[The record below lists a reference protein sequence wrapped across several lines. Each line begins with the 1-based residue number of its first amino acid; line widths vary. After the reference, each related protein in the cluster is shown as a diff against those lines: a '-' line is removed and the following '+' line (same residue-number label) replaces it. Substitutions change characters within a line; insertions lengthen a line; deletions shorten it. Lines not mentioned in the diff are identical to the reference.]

1 MKSDM
6 DEREESTD
14 PELDAMVESSLIAS
28 SLDEASK
35 RLPVAARNPLLRQVP
50 IGLAIILIFSLS
62 AATLFGVSSLPQLGE
77 LIWLIITAAINLFLS
92 AVGWYVLL
100 YPLAGAIFL
109 YLMTIWMQEF
119 TQSRKIGARDDGIW
133 VESWAGHNM
142 QFTWSDLTSIF
153 LFCPFGSMIPDK
165 WLVGIGSATTERPVT
180 IRMDA
185 FGYWGPGFL
194 KLVKEQ
200 APWLSV
206 DPALIEL
213 WEPAI
218 ADSRTELWLKSISK
232 APDEEKLLPLVPGC
246 KLSDGRYLMLSRLGV
261 GGHGTAYLFLDQVT
275 GENVVIKEHLFPV
288 YASQTIRHQAEQRLQ
303 SEVELLKK
311 LAHPQV
317 VKLLDSFNE
326 DHRGYLVL
334 EHIEGPT
341 LRQLVREREALPEQ
355 EVLKLAS
362 QMCEILSYLHG
373 LVPPV
378 VHRDLTPE
386 NFMLDSAGK
395 LKLIDFNVAK
405 ELEATRTATVVGK
418 HAYIPPEQ
426 FRGQAVCAS
435 DIYAMGAT
443 LHFLLTGQDPEP
455 ISQSHPRQVNA
466 NVSAEVDALVAR
478 ATAIDCLD
486 RFQDVSEIAGCT
498 ARLHVPDEA

>member
-1 MKSDM
+1 MSSDM
-6 DEREESTD
+6 DEWEQSAD
-14 PELDAMVESSLIAS
+14 AELGALIESSH
-28 SLDEASK
+28 DEGGE
-35 RLPVAARNPLLRQVP
+35 RLPVTARSRQLRQVP
-50 IGLAIILIFSLS
+50 FVLAIIMVFGLS
-62 AATLFGVSSLPQLGE
+62 AAILFGVFSIPQVGA
-77 LIWLIITAAINLFLS
+77 LIGLVVSAAISLFLS
-92 AVGWYVLL
+92 AVGWSVLL
-100 YPLAGAIFL
+100 YPVAAVISL
-109 YLMTIWMQEF
+109 YVLMTWTSEF
-119 TQSRKIGARDDGIW
+119 TQSRKIEASDNGIW
-133 VESWAGHNM
+133 VQSWLGHKM
-142 QFTWSDLTSIF
+142 LFTWSDLTSIF

-165 WLVGIGSATTERPVT
+165 WLVGIGNSVTDRPVT
-180 IRMDA
+180 LRMDA
-185 FGYWGPGFL
+185 FGDWGPDFL
-194 KLVKEQ
+194 RLIKEH
-200 APWLSV
+200 ACWLSV

-232 APDEEKLLPLVPGC
+232 APDEEKLLPLLPGY
-246 KLSDGRYLMLSRLGV
+246 KLQDGRYLMLSRLGV
-261 GGHGTAYLFLDQVT
+261 GGQGTAYLFLDQIA
-275 GENVVIKEHLFPV
+275 GENVVIKEHLFPLYV
-288 YASQTIRHQAEQRLQ
+288 SQTIRNRAEQRFAT
-303 SEVELLKK
+303 EVELLKK

-317 VKLLDSFNE
+317 VKLLDSFSE
-326 DHRGYLVL
+326 QHRGYLIL

-341 LRQLVREREALPEQ
+341 LRQLVRQREALPER
-355 EVLKLAS
+355 EVLELAS

-386 NFMLDSAGK
+386 NLMLDSTGR

-443 LHFLLTGQDPEP
+443 LHYLLTGQDPEP
-455 ISQSHPRQVNA
+455 ISQSHPRHVNA
-466 NVSAEVDALVAR
+466 DITDDVDALVAR

-486 RFQDVSEIAGCT
+486 RFAEVAEV
-498 ARLHVPDEA
+498 ARCVASCRDSR